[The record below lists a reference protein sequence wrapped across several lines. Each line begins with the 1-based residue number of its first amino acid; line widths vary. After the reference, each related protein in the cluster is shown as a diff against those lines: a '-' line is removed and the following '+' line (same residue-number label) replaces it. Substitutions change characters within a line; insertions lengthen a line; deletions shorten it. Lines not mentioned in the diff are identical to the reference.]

1 MYSTHEAEIDMPML
15 PLAARHVHMV
25 PALHPHSL
33 MSIGQ
38 LCDNGCTVEFDSNSV
53 SIQHNGTTVLRGSR
67 TTDTR
72 LWHIDTTPVTNDTSY
87 NAIIQ
92 SAFGAMHEST
102 PETRVA
108 FMHATLGSPA
118 LSTLEN
124 AIKKNYLISFPS
136 LTVEALRK
144 HPPRST
150 ATSKSHLDQQRK
162 NLRSTKST
170 TPTATTT
177 TDDTAVDDDLM
188 EMIEDTQPIANEDGH
203 RIHQC
208 YV

>member
-1 MYSTHEAEIDMPML
+1 MPPSPHNSIIADSGCTAHFCTLEAHTINQRPTTNPIAIHNPNGSVMYSTHEAELDMPML
-15 PLAARHVHMV
+15 PLAARQVHIV

-38 LCDNGCTVEFDSNSV
+38 LCDNGCTVEFNSNSV
-53 SIQHNGTTVLRGSR
+53 NIQHNGTTVMRGSR

-87 NAIIQ
+87 NAIIH
-92 SAFGAMHEST
+92 SAFGAMHESS
-102 PETRVA
+102 PEARVA

-144 HPPRST
+144 HPPRSNNNH
-150 ATSKSHLDQQRK
+150 S
-162 NLRSTKST
+162 
-170 TPTATTT
+170 
-177 TDDTAVDDDLM
+177 
-188 EMIEDTQPIANEDGH
+188 G
-203 RIHQC
+203 
-208 YV
+208 